1 MTELRTSAEARAYL
15 RISRSTLDRACE
27 RWRQGERDGLPYVQ
41 HTPNGHRK
49 FRIADLDRW
58 AAGEAQPRRL
68 RAAS

>member
-1 MTELRTSAEARAYL
+1 MTSLLTSVEARTYL

-41 HTPNGHRK
+41 RTANGHRK
-49 FRIADLDRW
+49 FRLTDLDRW
-58 AAGEAQPRRL
+58 ADGEEAPRRL